1 MDEFLSER
9 EDGLSEIQ
17 KWIEDRMPEIVKDL
31 TRICRIR
38 SVAETEA
45 VPYPPY
51 GKGCLEVLEE
61 MLHMGEEN
69 GFSTRNYD
77 NYVGKISYDTSE
89 QKESIGIWAH
99 LDVVDEGEG
108 WDYDLM
114 SRR

>member
-51 GKGCLEVLEE
+51 GKGCLEVLEAVSYTHLSGLSE
-61 MLHMGEEN
+61 RFGRQGSPRGN
-69 GFSTRNYD
+69 G
-77 NYVGKISYDTSE
+77 
-89 QKESIGIWAH
+89 Q
-99 LDVVDEGEG
+99 
-108 WDYDLM
+108 
-114 SRR
+114 

>member
-51 GKGCLEVLEE
+51 GRAAWRFWKRCC
-61 MLHMGEEN
+61 
-69 GFSTRNYD
+69 
-77 NYVGKISYDTSE
+77 
-89 QKESIGIWAH
+89 IWVKKMVF
-99 LDVVDEGEG
+99 LPGT
-108 WDYDLM
+108 M
-114 SRR
+114 IIM